1 MWHYLSDAI
10 GALFKMIFEEIFPLN
25 LPKFDKIWLFSSK
38 FIISFPQK
46 TGKIR
51 WAWYSKRFM
60 RKFFLVMHYIY
71 LIILNIQNLYLFK
84 KFKKSIN
91 RWIINYKLKFCL
103 KFVGFGLIF
112 VDPKKFSPSLLLH
125 YCYFSRFKEQKLSSL
140 TQTLATTICG
150 PAPPSAILKW
160 PYKTINLFLSP
171 FTFYSSI

>member
-1 MWHYLSDAI
+1 LYFTKHKRQIYTQAKTSKLSLFAHMRLWGQLNIAPTSRTIWFFDHNFRKNIDSSEHVFMWHYLSDAI

-84 KFKKSIN
+84 NFKKIIN

-103 KFVGFGLIF
+103 KFV
-112 VDPKKFSPSLLLH
+112 
-125 YCYFSRFKEQKLSSL
+125 
-140 TQTLATTICG
+140 
-150 PAPPSAILKW
+150 
-160 PYKTINLFLSP
+160 
-171 FTFYSSI
+171 